1 MKLQYSSWEARL
13 ENLLPELP
21 RWPLTTFGTVIVI
34 IFLLGV
40 TFGVYQW
47 ISCLEIRGLL

>member
-1 MKLQYSSWEARL
+1 MIIEKHL
-13 ENLLPELP
+13 EELIPKLP

-40 TFGVYQW
+40 SFGVYQW
-47 ISCLEIRGLL
+47 ISCLEIRGLM